1 MSLNSYWKFFKTI
14 CKHKWVVFKE
24 CRACGITW
32 QGITHDLSK
41 FGKTEF
47 FSSAKYFSGDK
58 SPHYG
63 DAAENGYSLA
73 WLHHK
78 GCNKHHWE
86 FWTDFEEDGSIKVN
100 KIPYKYVVE
109 MVCDWVGA
117 GKVYN
122 KDKWTN
128 VSPLEYYNKVRSG
141 RHFHPDTEKLILLFL
156 NNISSHGLDEFHKL
170 ARNSVLEKMYSDNQI
185 MYAEFKACEG

>member
-1 MSLNSYWKFFKTI
+1 MKTLKAFWKYFKII
-14 CKHKWVVFKE
+14 CKHKVAVYQE

-32 QGITHDLSK
+32 RGITHDLSK
-41 FGKTEF
+41 FSRDEF
-47 FSSAKYFSGDK
+47 ISSAKYYCEDR

-86 FWTDFEEDGSIKVN
+86 FWTDFDENDGSIKVN
-100 KIPYKYVVE
+100 KIPYEYVVE
-109 MVCDWVGA
+109 MVCDWIGA

-122 KDKWTN
+122 KDKWTQL
-128 VSPLEYYNKVRSG
+128 SPLQYYNKVRSG
-141 RHFHPDTEKLILLFL
+141 RHFHLETEKLILKFL
-156 NNISSHGLDEFHKL
+156 NTIASHGLDEFHKM
-170 ARNSVLEKMYSDNQI
+170 AKCQDEYSYLRVD
-185 MYAEFKACEG
+185 YEGEYVP